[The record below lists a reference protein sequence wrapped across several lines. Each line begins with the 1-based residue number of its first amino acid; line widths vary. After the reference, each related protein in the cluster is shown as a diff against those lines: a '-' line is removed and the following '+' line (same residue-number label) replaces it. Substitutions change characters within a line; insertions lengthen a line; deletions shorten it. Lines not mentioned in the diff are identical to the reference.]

1 MTLTRQMTFWVLT
14 LVVGVLVLYVLREI
28 LLPFVAG
35 MALAYLLDPLANRL
49 ERMGVN
55 RLVATLVI
63 IGAVVLIFV
72 LLILMFV
79 PILSA
84 QLGAFVE
91 KLPGYVSRI
100 QAVAMDPNREWLRKI
115 VGDGVADA
123 QISDLV
129 KQGAGWITTFLKS
142 LWSGGQALISIF
154 SLVVVTP
161 VVAFYLLYDWNRMVA
176 TVDSWIPLHHRETV
190 HALAREMNEAIA
202 GFVRGQT
209 AVCLILG
216 SYYAV
221 ALTLTGLSFG
231 LLIGLASGI
240 ITFIPYVG
248 SMTGLVLAAG
258 VAVAQFWPEY
268 TPILTV
274 LGIFFVG
281 QFLEGYVLAPKLVGE
296 SVGLHPVWLMF
307 ALFAFGYL
315 FGFVG
320 LLIAVPLAAI
330 IGVLARFALRRYLES
345 PFYTG
350 EPASGPVGFAP
361 PSPQGA
367 RTGPMSVVSVPRQ
380 LALALPHAESFARE
394 DFLTGSSNEA
404 ALGLIEALARL
415 ARPCAGAGRPGRR
428 GQEPSGGDLGRD
440 RGRAARLGARARR
453 NRPAGRA
460 RDRRAGGR
468 GCISADRRAR
478 AVPSA
483 QPDAPARGLR
493 AADGANSARNLGRRA
508 ARSRLAIARDSGG
521 RTARAGRCAVAR
533 RAGQTVRRPPAW
545 RGREP

>member
-14 LVVGVLVLYVLREI
+14 LVGGVLVLYVLREI

-35 MALAYLLDPLANRL
+35 MVLAYLLDPLATRL
-49 ERMGVN
+49 ERIGIN
-55 RLVATLVI
+55 RLAATLVI
-63 IGAVVLIFV
+63 IGTVVLLFV
-72 LLILMFV
+72 LLILLFV
-79 PILSA
+79 PILTG
-84 QLGAFVE
+84 QLGAFIE

-100 QAVAMDPNREWLRKI
+100 QAVAMDPNREWLRKF
-115 VGDGVADA
+115 VGEGVADV
-123 QISDLV
+123 QVSELV
-129 KQGAGWITTFLKS
+129 KQGAGWTTAFLKS

-161 VVAFYLLYDWNRMVA
+161 VVAFYLLYDWNRMVSAVDNWIPRQHRA
-176 TVDSWIPLHHRETV
+176 TVE
-190 HALAREMNEAIA
+190 ALALEMNEAIA

-248 SMTGLVLAAG
+248 SMTGLVLAGG

-268 TPILTV
+268 TPIIAV
-274 LGIFFVG
+274 LVIFFVG

-315 FGFVG
+315 MGFVG

-330 IGVLARFALRRYLES
+330 IGVLIRFGLRRYLES

-361 PSPQGA
+361 P
-367 RTGPMSVVSVPRQ
+367 
-380 LALALPHAESFARE
+380 
-394 DFLTGSSNEA
+394 
-404 ALGLIEALARL
+404 
-415 ARPCAGAGRPGRR
+415 
-428 GQEPSGGDLGRD
+428 
-440 RGRAARLGARARR
+440 
-453 NRPAGRA
+453 
-460 RDRRAGGR
+460 
-468 GCISADRRAR
+468 
-478 AVPSA
+478 
-483 QPDAPARGLR
+483 
-493 AADGANSARNLGRRA
+493 A
-508 ARSRLAIARDSGG
+508 ARSK
-521 RTARAGRCAVAR
+521 TE
-533 RAGQTVRRPPAW
+533 QYP
-545 RGREP
+545 

>member
-14 LVVGVLVLYVLREI
+14 LVVGVLVLYGLREI

-49 ERMGVN
+49 ERMGIN
-55 RLVATLVI
+55 RLAATLVI
-63 IGAVVLIFV
+63 IGTVVLVFV
-72 LLILMFV
+72 ILILLFV

-84 QLGAFVE
+84 QLGAFIE
-91 KLPGYVSRI
+91 KFPGYVSRI
-100 QAVAMDPNREWLRKI
+100 QALAMDPNREWLRRF
-115 VGDGVADA
+115 VGEGVADA
-123 QISDLV
+123 QVSDLV
-129 KQGAGWITTFLKS
+129 KQGAGWIGTFVKS

-176 TVDSWIPLHHRETV
+176 AVDNWTPVQHRDTVRG
-190 HALAREMNEAIA
+190 LAREMNDAIA

-248 SMTGLVLAAG
+248 SLTGLMLAGG
-258 VAVAQFWPEY
+258 VAIAQFWPEY
-268 TPILTV
+268 TPIITV
-274 LGIFFVG
+274 LVIFFVG
-281 QFLEGYVLAPKLVGE
+281 QFIEGYVLAPKLVGE

-320 LLIAVPLAAI
+320 LLIAVPLAAV
-330 IGVLARFALRRYLES
+330 IGVLARFALRRYLQS

-350 EPASGPVGFAP
+350 EPAAGPVG
-361 PSPQGA
+361 
-367 RTGPMSVVSVPRQ
+367 
-380 LALALPHAESFARE
+380 
-394 DFLTGSSNEA
+394 LT
-404 ALGLIEALARL
+404 
-415 ARPCAGAGRPGRR
+415 
-428 GQEPSGGDLGRD
+428 
-440 RGRAARLGARARR
+440 
-453 NRPAGRA
+453 
-460 RDRRAGGR
+460 
-468 GCISADRRAR
+468 
-478 AVPSA
+478 
-483 QPDAPARGLR
+483 
-493 AADGANSARNLGRRA
+493 
-508 ARSRLAIARDSGG
+508 
-521 RTARAGRCAVAR
+521 
-533 RAGQTVRRPPAW
+533 PPAV
-545 RGREP
+545 RSKPEQYP

>member
-14 LVVGVLVLYVLREI
+14 LVMGVLVLYILREI

-49 ERMGVN
+49 ERVGVN
-55 RLVATLVI
+55 RLAATLVI
-63 IGAVVLIFV
+63 IGTVV
-72 LLILMFV
+72 LMFV
-79 PILSA
+79 ILILLFVPVLSG
-84 QLGAFVE
+84 QLGAFIE

-100 QAVAMDPNREWLRKI
+100 QAVAMDPNREWLRKF
-115 VGDGVADA
+115 VGEGVADA

-142 LWSGGQALISIF
+142 LWTGGQALLSIF

-176 TVDSWIPLHHRETV
+176 TVDNWIPLQHRETV
-190 HALAREMNEAIA
+190 RGLAHEMDEAIA

-248 SMTGLVLAAG
+248 SMTGLVLAVG

-268 TPILTV
+268 TPIVTV
-274 LGIFFVG
+274 LVIFFVG

-315 FGFVG
+315 LGFVG

-330 IGVLARFALRRYLES
+330 VGVLVRFGLRRYLES

-361 PSPQGA
+361 PS
-367 RTGPMSVVSVPRQ
+367 
-380 LALALPHAESFARE
+380 
-394 DFLTGSSNEA
+394 
-404 ALGLIEALARL
+404 
-415 ARPCAGAGRPGRR
+415 
-428 GQEPSGGDLGRD
+428 
-440 RGRAARLGARARR
+440 
-453 NRPAGRA
+453 
-460 RDRRAGGR
+460 
-468 GCISADRRAR
+468 
-478 AVPSA
+478 
-483 QPDAPARGLR
+483 ARGKPEQ
-493 AADGANSARNLGRRA
+493 
-508 ARSRLAIARDSGG
+508 
-521 RTARAGRCAVAR
+521 V
-533 RAGQTVRRPPAW
+533 P
-545 RGREP
+545 